1 VPRLP
6 RYALSGVPQHVIQRG
21 YNRQPIFFQEDD
33 YRFYL
38 ECLQE
43 TTARHATAAHAS

>member
-43 TTARHATAAHAS
+43 TTARHATAVHAS